1 MKKENRDLE
10 LPEELVR
17 CKDCEHSEV
26 KPICPDLFFCN
37 RQEIFCS
44 EDWFCAGGRK
54 KDDRA

>member
-17 CKDCEHSEV
+17 CKDCEHSCV
-26 KPICPDLFFCN
+26 KGMCPDLFFCE
-37 RQEIFCS
+37 RCEIFCGG
-44 EDWFCAGGRK
+44 DWFCAEGRK